1 MSTTRPSA
9 RHQMVS
15 SNATP
20 LSFSMGLTETNSLG
34 SSLST
39 PRSYLVCIMSERH
52 LRNSGPLIQP
62 PDFQNASH
70 SSRSP
75 DVSGYLGLCV
85 RSMYTLSFRS
95 FLGRTRVNLTTG
107 CISGCPSMGTVSLH
121 CFLAIF
127 THRRCLRIRQA
138 RCSLFVSFLLIS

>member
-9 RHQMVS
+9 RNQMVS

-20 LSFSMGLTETNSLG
+20 LSFSMGSTETNSFG

-39 PRSYLVCIMSERH
+39 PRSYLVCMMSERH
-52 LRNSGPLIQP
+52 LRNQGPLIQP
-62 PDFQNASH
+62 SEFQNASH
-70 SSRSP
+70 SSRSL

-85 RSMYTLSFRS
+85 RSMCTLCFRD
-95 FLGRTRVNLTTG
+95 FLGRTKGNLTTD
-107 CISGCPSMGTVSLH
+107 CISGCPSMGTINLH

-138 RCSLFVSFLLIS
+138 RCSLFVSFLLIN